1 MDNGL
6 FALNQ
11 STGVV
16 TLATGKSLDYETS
29 PSHTLVVQAAET
41 TDQAPIQRLSPL
53 MLAMSMNMP
62 PKSRYWLMHLNQ
74 LMIRM

>member
-1 MDNGL
+1 MVYL
-6 FALNQ
+6 HLIQ
-11 STGVV
+11 STGVI

-29 PSHTLVVQAAET
+29 PSHTLCYFQAASL

-62 PKSRYWLMHLNQ
+62 L
-74 LMIRM
+74 